1 MPNAVEALLGSTQQV
16 QACSAAWLNTP
27 FSVFGL
33 SPAPTPPQ
41 DALLGLSE
49 TEQRGACHWARMGMV
64 PDAQK
69 PHWKAEA
76 RLEALKVG
84 CVSGLETYFCVLLRS
99 FTSGT

>member
-1 MPNAVEALLGSTQQV
+1 MRPYWGAPNKSRLVLPRH
-16 QACSAAWLNTP
+16 AWLNTP

-33 SPAPTPPQ
+33 SAAATPPQ

-49 TEQRGACHWARMGMV
+49 TEQRGACPWARMGTV

-69 PHWKAEA
+69 LHWKAEA

-84 CVSGLETYFCVLLRS
+84 CVSGLETYFV
-99 FTSGT
+99 FY